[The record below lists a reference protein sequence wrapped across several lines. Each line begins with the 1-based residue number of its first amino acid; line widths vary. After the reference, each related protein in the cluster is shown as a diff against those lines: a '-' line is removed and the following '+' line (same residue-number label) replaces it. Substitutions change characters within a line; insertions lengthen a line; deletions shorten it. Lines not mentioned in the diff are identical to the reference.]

1 MPKNGPNP
9 IDIHVG
15 TRIRIRRTM
24 LGLSQEKLAT
34 GLGITFQQVQ
44 KYEKGANRVGASRLQ
59 HIAAILNVPI
69 SYFFADESSPLL
81 AKSAPVGEV
90 DTITSFLS
98 SQQGLELNRAFVR
111 LDSAKVRQGVL
122 QLVKTIARTED
133 SIPAGEDAVSHP
145 S

>member
-1 MPKNGPNP
+1 MPKDGPNP

-44 KYEKGANRVGASRLQ
+44 KYEKGMNRVGASRLQ
-59 HIAAILNVPI
+59 NIAVILNVPI

-81 AKSAPVGEV
+81 ATPNLDV
-90 DTITSFLS
+90 DVVTSFVS
-98 SQQGLELNRAFVR
+98 SQQGLELNRAFVK
-111 LDSAKVRQGVL
+111 LDNAKVRNGVV
-122 QLVKTIARTED
+122 QLVKSIARTED
-133 SIPAGEDAVSHP
+133 VLSGGDDVPYHL
-145 S
+145 

>member
-1 MPKNGPNP
+1 MPKDGPNP

-15 TRIRIRRTM
+15 TRIRTRRTM

-44 KYEKGANRVGASRLQ
+44 KYEKGMNRVGASRLQ
-59 HIAAILNVPI
+59 NIAVILNVPI

-81 AKSAPVGEV
+81 AKPNLEV
-90 DTITSFLS
+90 DVDVITSFVS

-111 LDSAKVRQGVL
+111 LDNAKVRNGVV
-122 QLVKTIARTED
+122 QLVKSIARTED
-133 SIPAGEDAVSHP
+133 ILSGGDDVPYHL
-145 S
+145 

>member
-1 MPKNGPNP
+1 MPKDGPNP

-44 KYEKGANRVGASRLQ
+44 KYEKGMNRVGASRLQ
-59 HIAAILNVPI
+59 NIAVILNVPI

-81 AKSAPVGEV
+81 AKPNLEV
-90 DTITSFLS
+90 DVDVITSFVS

-111 LDSAKVRQGVL
+111 LDNAKVRNGVV
-122 QLVKTIARTED
+122 QLVKSIARTED
-133 SIPAGEDAVSHP
+133 ILSGGDDVPYHL
-145 S
+145 